1 MMMAYKVKNYTYNDS
16 LSIEENTLLDRLYK
30 LRMSGMAE
38 SLEKQF
44 LDPNADL
51 EKFMVRISGIINC
64 EWDQRQNTKFNR
76 LLKRAALKY
85 PLADFDERLYEPDR
99 QLDTHA
105 IELLAKCEWIDEPRN
120 LLITGGAGAGKT
132 YVANALCITALH
144 QLKTVRYIRA
154 NTLIN
159 ECLRLA
165 SSTEDYLEYMN
176 SMAEYDLLVIDD
188 FGLMSLDLD
197 QCRNLLEVI
206 ESRDCRKAT
215 VVISQVPVK
224 KWWDFFGNST
234 YADSCLSR
242 LTHKAHRLAFEGPDL
257 RLGS

>member
-1 MMMAYKVKNYTYNDS
+1 
-16 LSIEENTLLDRLYK
+16 
-30 LRMSGMAE
+30 
-38 SLEKQF
+38 
-44 LDPNADL
+44 
-51 EKFMVRISGIINC
+51 
-64 EWDQRQNTKFNR
+64 
-76 LLKRAALKY
+76 
-85 PLADFDERLYEPDR
+85 
-99 QLDTHA
+99 
-105 IELLAKCEWIDEPRN
+105 
-120 LLITGGAGAGKT
+120 
-132 YVANALCITALH
+132 
-144 QLKTVRYIRA
+144 
-154 NTLIN
+154 
-159 ECLRLA
+159 
-165 SSTEDYLEYMN
+165 MN